1 MTRAWNQTLHSHEF
15 VRERMREGME
25 LLYGQLWIME
35 AMFTS
40 SSATEKRQHIRY
52 TWGHWTPHDSL
63 QTFMAWETFF
73 LSLVTSTKSSAD
85 NQTLQQVYI
94 ISNVVVS
101 TVPLLVSTLLSVL
114 VGGGWNEFSLFTFL
128 LLSASA
134 SRICTNIHSFVWKQP
149 KNEFSLVPVA
159 Q

>member
-1 MTRAWNQTLHSHEF
+1 MEPDTTFTWICERKNKRMNGTAVRPVVNHGSHVYF
-15 VRERMREGME
+15 FFCNR
-25 LLYGQLWIME
+25 
-35 AMFTS
+35 
-40 SSATEKRQHIRY
+40 KRQHIRY

-85 NQTLQQVYI
+85 NQTLKQVYI